1 MQDYSIGV
9 SRSSSCNYLN
19 YFCFD
24 ISLTHDFNVI
34 SSFYY
39 AVNSVQTYSERGWT
53 YLDELQ
59 TFVESG
65 GNDSDAFINA
75 VSGIV
80 NRGCADPV
88 SLVFG
93 GLKD

>member
-1 MQDYSIGV
+1 M
-9 SRSSSCNYLN
+9 
-19 YFCFD
+19 
-24 ISLTHDFNVI
+24 SLTHDFNVI
-34 SSFYY
+34 LSSFTI
-39 AVNSVQTYSERGWT
+39 VNSVQTYSERGWT

-59 TFVESG
+59 KFVESG
-65 GNDSDAFINA
+65 GNDNDAFINA

>member
-1 MQDYSIGV
+1 MD
-9 SRSSSCNYLN
+9 
-19 YFCFD
+19 
-24 ISLTHDFNVI
+24 VI
-34 SSFYY
+34 FSFYY

-59 TFVESG
+59 KFVESG
-65 GNDSDAFINA
+65 GQDNDAFINA

-88 SLVFG
+88 SLVF
-93 GLKD
+93 DFDC